1 MIKIL
6 SSYGDIIKIVRL
18 ANRLSDQ
25 RPEGTN
31 KYGFLL
37 TNRSFLVPVFG
48 MLLNILILFNAPFL
62 APVLDLLQNVSPEI
76 AAEQVILIVT
86 GISFLWSFIERQL
99 TDAKP
104 VLTRNQ
110 AEQAVVKVV
119 GDDKLAKS
127 LIKAVTVK

>member
-6 SSYGDIIKIVRL
+6 SSYGDIIKIIRL

-62 APVLDLLQNVSPEI
+62 APVLNLLQSVSPEI
-76 AAEQVILIVT
+76 AAEQVALFVT
-86 GISFLWSFIERQL
+86 GISFLWALIERQL
-99 TDAKP
+99 TTAKA
-104 VLTRNQ
+104 VLTRKQ
-110 AEQAVVKVV
+110 AEKAVVKVV
-119 GDDKLAKS
+119 GDDVLAKS
-127 LIKAVTVK
+127 LIEAITDK